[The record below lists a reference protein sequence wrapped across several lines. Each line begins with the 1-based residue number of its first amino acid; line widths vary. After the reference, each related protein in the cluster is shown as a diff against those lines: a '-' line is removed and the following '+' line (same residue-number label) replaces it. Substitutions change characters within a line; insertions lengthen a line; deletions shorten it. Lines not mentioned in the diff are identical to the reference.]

1 MPVPVL
7 PLVAPMRAQG
17 DALED
22 TVMPQAAL
30 EPALATSVSVN
41 GATLPFSPKATKA
54 STAPLPKLVAGGS
67 PSEPLPCRG
76 HRDSDVDASES
87 PLASSP
93 HHSMFRRLLR
103 RTSKDGMLRG
113 LAAPPRNLRRREGA
127 YVAAPAAQPREVVT
141 QVVDP
146 NGVLPRGA
154 PPPELPPGPPLERAM
169 RLLRDV
175 LQQDGD
181 SVPVDEGSA
190 KALQESLSILEGIRA
205 SETLSNEPKQVRA
218 VRALAAQVRES
229 GKEID
234 KDMEDYLLGSAVPQ
248 AGTRRGDSSSIRL
261 TSSLTVTA
269 DAQRS
274 LSPFMPRVGCLNPG
288 ARPRR
293 PSFFNGQP
301 VSSLSKTDDLEPH
314 RPRRRSRSQ
323 DSLLGDPS
331 ETFSPSDPLF
341 SVLSNSASGPL
352 ADAELDWRYDVLK
365 LDEDTHGKCLSTLFA
380 EVVCRHDLL
389 ARLDSDGCA
398 IDPLKLGAFI
408 RHCEV
413 RYGDNP
419 YHNRRHA
426 ADVLLGMHRFL
437 VTTSAVTP
445 EEASRNRCVPSAPN
459 QVARFEGLSFSA
471 IETFAALMAAVIHDF
486 QHPGTTNQHEIR
498 KNSPLALQYHDESVL
513 ESHHLAKAF
522 AALMLPA
529 NNFVATWERKSYM
542 EFRALVIKL
551 VLMTDLSKHF
561 DHVEQLK
568 GLADGGLLQKPT
580 DTYTDAHLA
589 LVVGI
594 KFADLG
600 HTIKPFPLH
609 LKWSQFLTDEFFAL
623 GDQES
628 KEGLPI
634 SPLCDRDN
642 DCDLAR
648 NQIGFLSFVAMP
660 FYSNVA
666 RVLPGHAVA
675 LEQLEQNLEEWQ
687 LRAEVDAETPVHSLI
702 TPPFPRRQSTM

>member
-1 MPVPVL
+1 
-7 PLVAPMRAQG
+7 
-17 DALED
+17 
-22 TVMPQAAL
+22 
-30 EPALATSVSVN
+30 
-41 GATLPFSPKATKA
+41 
-54 STAPLPKLVAGGS
+54 
-67 PSEPLPCRG
+67 
-76 HRDSDVDASES
+76 
-87 PLASSP
+87 
-93 HHSMFRRLLR
+93 
-103 RTSKDGMLRG
+103 MLRG
-113 LAAPPRNLRRREGA
+113 LAAPPRNLQRGGGRLCCRAGGATARGDDESRSERRSTARGSAAGAAAWPTARAGDAPVARRSPARRRQRAGRRGLGKGPA
-127 YVAAPAAQPREVVT
+127 GVALHLGGHT
-141 QVVDP
+141 
-146 NGVLPRGA
+146 
-154 PPPELPPGPPLERAM
+154 
-169 RLLRDV
+169 RL
-175 LQQDGD
+175 
-181 SVPVDEGSA
+181 
-190 KALQESLSILEGIRA
+190 
-205 SETLSNEPKQVRA
+205 ETLSNEPKQVRA

-323 DSLLGDPS
+323 DSVIGDPS

-341 SVLSNSASGPL
+341 SVLSNSASGLL

-365 LDEDTHGKCLSTLFA
+365 LDEDTQGKCLSTLFA

-445 EEASRNRCVPSAPN
+445 EDASRNRCVPSAPN

-513 ESHHLAKAF
+513 ESHHLAEAF

-561 DHVEQLK
+561 DHVEKLK

-687 LRAEVDAETPVHSLI
+687 LRAEVDAGDPVHSLI